1 MLKLL
6 LLSYSFNRML
16 QNSYVYY
23 PDLRPEPE
31 NYIKCSGTNEM
42 REEVEALERK
52 LFLEEIA
59 FDVTDE
65 RCNLLDR
72 NLSLLQQNEV
82 NLQYECLS
90 GQNNLAALK
99 LKHEACQFGLYQKA
113 NPIEKWATRS
123 LPNLYFTSF

>member
-31 NYIKCSGTNEM
+31 NYIKCSGTTEM

-72 NLSLLQQNEV
+72 NL
-82 NLQYECLS
+82 
-90 GQNNLAALK
+90 
-99 LKHEACQFGLYQKA
+99 
-113 NPIEKWATRS
+113 R
-123 LPNLYFTSF
+123 